1 MANLMAEFLPAGVF
15 NVVCGERE
23 TGASLVNH
31 KRPDMVSITGSVG
44 AGIQVA
50 ESAAKQVKRVHLEL
64 GGKAPV
70 VVFADEKTS
79 IQLGLESVIGARE
92 SNGPLAAIIDA
103 MESTTSTFQAF
114 APNDTPFF
122 TAHNFAALLAKLE
135 DSKADVVVA
144 TDATDASQA
153 HWLLSVWRKESCLPK
168 LLIAYERGV
177 RSVHGAV
184 KDLHIASVSFDAN
197 LVRNVNAVSDLSYR
211 GTI

>member
-1 MANLMAEFLPAGVF
+1 MAKIVANNLRSAFGGTAQLI
-15 NVVCGERE
+15 
-23 TGASLVNH
+23 GADQQS
-31 KRPDMVSITGSVG
+31 S
-44 AGIQVA
+44 
-50 ESAAKQVKRVHLEL
+50 LEL
-64 GGKAPV
+64 G
-70 VVFADEKTS
+70 
-79 IQLGLESVIGARE
+79 LETFIGSRE
-92 SNGPLAAIIDA
+92 GNGPLAAVVDA
-103 MESTTSTFQAF
+103 LEHAEQLIVAF

-168 LLIAYERGV
+168 LLVEYERGV

-184 KDLHIASVSFDAN
+184 NDLHIASVSFDAN
-197 LVRNVNAVSDLSYR
+197 LVRNVNAVSDLSDR